1 MPTNPRLDS
10 KRFILVQPES
20 TPGLAG
26 SLETAI
32 GIYAETLK
40 VEPLKAKTIDRN
52 PIRPFMGG
60 SIKIVASFDAQIDID
75 VALAMG
81 GDAEGVPKPGAT
93 PAYDPLVR
101 GCAMARTTSATAVTG
116 TAQGG
121 TVNLLK
127 LAGGASA
134 TDDAYAGL
142 SVQVGMAS
150 GTAQAPGS
158 ADKALV
164 KLAATDAEHTGTLQA
179 GSTTT
184 DLNFATTASAEDDY
198 YVGMTVVVGAESS
211 VISAYDGTTKIA
223 TVTTPFAEAP
233 LLVTYTVQ
241 HVNDYYVGMSAR
253 IEHFAGT
260 IVSAGF
266 SVSTVNDIYLPLSEV
281 GTSNVQ
287 GCDIEI
293 TTGAAAPELR
303 KIVLYDVGTRRAT
316 LQTKIGTAP
325 TDASTFVVSEQR
337 DVIAFNGTTRLL
349 TLKSPLKFVTTS
361 ATLYT
366 LTVDRLIYAY
376 NGTSKMASITP
387 ALPRRPTA
395 TTTYR
400 MNPYVKYA
408 PVSDNHLSN
417 TFYYFDD
424 GALHSFT
431 YARGNVSF
439 DYSSGAIPLIKFS
452 YQGLVDRYEDAAF
465 PAFDLTA
472 WVEPLP
478 VNYANTKNLILHGY
492 ADAVANKI
500 SVDLGNELVHSNDIG
515 DESVY
520 IKDRKAKGSIM
531 IRSPLQSEFDIYS
544 DVRNAVIGPML
555 FTHGPIGEQSALF
568 QKAVQLLNPSDS
580 EKDGVKMTTLELNIP
595 PHGTGNNEVIFI
607 LQ

>member
-1 MPTNPRLDS
+1 MPTKPRLES
-10 KRFILVQPES
+10 KQFILVQPES

-26 SLETAI
+26 ALETAT
-32 GIYAETLK
+32 GLYVETLK
-40 VEPLKAKTIDRN
+40 VEPLKAKTVDRN

-60 SIKIVASFDAQIDID
+60 NVKVVVSFDAQIDID
-75 VALAMG
+75 IAIAIG
-81 GDAEGVPKPGAT
+81 GDTEGVPTPGAI

-101 GCAMARTTSATAVTG
+101 GCGMARTVSATAISG

-121 TVNLLK
+121 TLNLLK
-127 LAGGASA
+127 LAAGASA

-142 SVQVGMAS
+142 STRVTFAS

-164 KLAATDAEHTGTLQA
+164 KLAATDAEHSDTLQA
-179 GSTTT
+179 GSTASA
-184 DLNFATTASAEDDY
+184 LNFAASASEEDDY
-198 YVGMTVVVGAESS
+198 YVGMTVVVAGESS
-211 VISAYDGTTKIA
+211 VISAYVGATKIA
-223 TVTTPFAEAP
+223 TLTTPLAGAP
-233 LLVTYTVQ
+233 GLVAYTVQ
-241 HVNDYYVGMSAR
+241 HVDDYYVGMQAR
-253 IEHFAGT
+253 VEHFAGT

-266 SVSTVNDIYLPLSEV
+266 SVSTVEEIYLPLGVV
-281 GTSNVQ
+281 GANNVQ

-303 KIVLYDVGTRRAT
+303 KIVLYDVGTGRAI
-316 LQTKIGTAP
+316 LQTPIGTAP
-325 TDASTFVVSEQR
+325 TNASTFVVSEQR
-337 DVIAFNGTTRLL
+337 DVIACNGTTRLL
-349 TLKSPLKFVTTS
+349 TLKSPLKFATTA

-376 NGTSKMASITP
+376 NGSTKNASITP

-400 MNPYVKYA
+400 IGAYVKYA

-431 YARGNVSF
+431 YARGNISW
-439 DYSSGAIPLIKFS
+439 DYSSAAIGLMKCS

-465 PAFDLTA
+465 PAFDLKA

-478 VNYANTKNLILHGY
+478 VNYANTKHLILLGY
-492 ADAVANKI
+492 QDAVANKI
-500 SVDLGNELVHSNDIG
+500 SIDMGNELVHSNDIG

-544 DVRNAVIGPML
+544 AVRNAVTGPLL
-555 FTHGPIGEQSALF
+555 FTHGPIGNQAAMF
-568 QKAVQLLNPSDS
+568 MKNVQLLNPSRS
-580 EKDGVKMTTLELNIP
+580 EKDGIKQTTLELNVP
-595 PHGTGNNEVIFI
+595 PHSSGNNEVVFI